1 MLTLQETSFMNW
13 AIMLPFGILAIAL
26 IIFLIKR
33 NQKDE
38 KDFAEGN
45 LSDVEKQKEGDSATD
60 LTQP

>member
-1 MLTLQETSFMNW
+1 MNW
-13 AIMLPFGILAIAL
+13 AIILPFGILVIAL

-45 LSDVEKQKEGDSATD
+45 LSEDEKQKEGDSATD

>member
-1 MLTLQETSFMNW
+1 MNW